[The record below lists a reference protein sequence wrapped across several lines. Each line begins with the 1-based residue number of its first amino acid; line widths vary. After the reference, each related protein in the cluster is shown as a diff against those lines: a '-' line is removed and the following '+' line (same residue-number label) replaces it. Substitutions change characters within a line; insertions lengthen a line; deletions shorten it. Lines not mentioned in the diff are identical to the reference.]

1 MKMCVKTTLIDGDC
15 PSCRVWL
22 CYNWVSVLLCL
33 GRATVLAELIWIVK
47 IGCRHMGFQKH
58 MHMQQM
64 TMSSVLTQSHIQ
76 SLLTLPAEKGRV
88 LLKLKVKRL
97 QLSKSVKLPTVS
109 FPSHANPYVRNVS
122 PFIYNRVPRP
132 LHGTRIFKG
141 WSQKRK

>member
-1 MKMCVKTTLIDGDC
+1 
-15 PSCRVWL
+15 
-22 CYNWVSVLLCL
+22 
-33 GRATVLAELIWIVK
+33 
-47 IGCRHMGFQKH
+47 MGFQKH

-109 FPSHANPYVRNVS
+109 FPSHANPYV
-122 PFIYNRVPRP
+122 
-132 LHGTRIFKG
+132 
-141 WSQKRK
+141 